1 VIVCIGGVK
10 GGSGKSTIAV
20 NLAAIRASKGFDTLL
35 VDTDT
40 QATAADFTVLRE
52 NTLGN
57 AGYTCV
63 QLTGIAVRN
72 EIRRLAPKYDDIIID
87 VAGRDT
93 AGQRAALTVADQLVI
108 PFVPRSFDIW
118 TIAHVTQL
126 LEEMLPANPEL
137 VAWTFLNKADAQG
150 ADNEETTAILG
161 DSPITHNKS
170 VAIAN
175 RKAVSHA
182 VSEGLSIMEY
192 KPSNTKA
199 QREMMVLYDQ
209 IFGET

>member
-1 VIVCIGGVK
+1 MIVCIGGVK

-20 NLAAIRASKGFDTLL
+20 NLAAIRASKGFDILL

-52 NTLGN
+52 STLGN
-57 AGYTCV
+57 AGYTCI

-72 EIRRLAPKYDDIIID
+72 EVKRLAPKYDDIIID

-93 AGQRAALTVADQLVI
+93 AGQRAALTVSDQLVI
-108 PFVPRSFDIW
+108 PFVPRSFDVW
-118 TIAHVTQL
+118 TIAHVTEL
-126 LEEMLPANPEL
+126 LEEMLPANPNL
-137 VAWTFLNKADAQG
+137 IAWTFLNKADAHG
-150 ADNEETTAILG
+150 TDNEDTTAILG
-161 DSPITHNKS
+161 DSPITHRS
-170 VAIAN
+170 IAVAN

-182 VSEGLSIMEY
+182 ASEGLSIMEY

-199 QREMMVLYDQ
+199 RREMMALYAQ
-209 IFGET
+209 IFGKT